1 MSDEVVSGGGD
12 DRDSDVVGTYYAPR
26 RSDGWPWANL
36 EKLCSECVSVQ
47 VCEQVRVGGASLP

>member
-1 MSDEVVSGGGD
+1 MSDEVVGVGGD

-36 EKLCSECVSVQ
+36 EKLCFECVPVQ
-47 VCEQVRVGGASLP
+47 VCEQGRMGASLP